1 MSLTAPIETDALVIG
16 AGPVGLFQ
24 AFQLGLQGLHA
35 QVVDTLP
42 EAGGQCLALYPD
54 KPIYDIPGIP
64 RCTGRELAAQLL
76 AQVRPFAP
84 GFHFGQEV
92 STLQRQPD
100 GRWLADTTAGQRFL
114 ARTVF
119 IAAGVGAFVPRTLRV
134 EGLAAFEGSQVHY
147 NQAPDAALLAGQRVV
162 VTGGDTSAVQAAVT
176 LATAL
181 QGAGPAPRQVT
192 LLHRKD
198 AFEAEPALLHDLQQ
212 LRQAG
217 LLRVQLGQPIGI
229 QTHATPQGER
239 LTGLQIATDDDS
251 EHTLPLDSL
260 QAYLGLSPRLGPLAQ
275 WGLAMERKL
284 LSVDPATFSTAEAGL
299 FAVGDI
305 NHYPGKRKLIL
316 CGFHEATLAAFA
328 AVALVHP
335 EQPVRLQY
343 TTTSTL
349 LQQRLGVAH

>member
-1 MSLTAPIETDALVIG
+1 MSPALPIETDALVIG

-24 AFQLGLQGLHA
+24 AFQLGLQGLRA

-42 EAGGQCLALYPD
+42 EAGGQCVALYPD

-64 RCTGRELAAQLL
+64 RCTGRELASQLL
-76 AQVRPFAP
+76 AQLRPFAP
-84 GFHFGQEV
+84 SFHFNQEV
-92 STLQRQPD
+92 CSLQRQVD
-100 GRWLADTTAGQRFL
+100 GRWLADTTRGQRFL

-119 IAAGVGAFVPRTLRV
+119 VAAGVGAFVPRTLRV
-134 EGLAAFEGSQVHY
+134 EGLAAFEGTQVHY
-147 NQAPDAALLAGQRVV
+147 NQTPDAAPLAGQRVV
-162 VTGGDTSAVQAAVT
+162 VTGGDASAVQAAIT
-176 LATAL
+176 LAAAG
-181 QGAGPAPRQVT
+181 QAGAPGPRQVT

-198 AFEAEPALLHDLQQ
+198 VFDAEPALLQTLQQ
-212 LRQAG
+212 LRQTG
-217 LLRVQLGQPIGI
+217 LLRVQLGQPIGV

-239 LTGLQIATDDDS
+239 LTGLLIATDDDT

-284 LSVDPATFSTAEAGL
+284 LPVDPATFSTAEAGL

-305 NHYPGKRKLIL
+305 NQYPGKRKLIL

-349 LQQRLGVAH
+349 LQQRLGVTH

>member
-1 MSLTAPIETDALVIG
+1 MSPASPLETDALVIG

-35 QVVDTLP
+35 HVVDTLP
-42 EAGGQCLALYPD
+42 EAGGQCVALYPD

-92 STLQRQPD
+92 SSLQRQAD
-100 GRWLADTTAGQRFL
+100 GRWLAGTHTGQRFL

-134 EGLAAFEGSQVHY
+134 DGLAAFEGTQVHY
-147 NQAPDAALLAGQRVV
+147 NATPDAAALAGQRVV
-162 VTGGDTSAVQAAVT
+162 VTGGDASAVQAAVT
-176 LATAL
+176 LASAL
-181 QGAGPAPRQVT
+181 QGSGPAPRQVS

-198 AFEAEPALLHDLQQ
+198 AFEAEPALLQALQQ

-217 LLRVQLGQPIGI
+217 LLRVQLGQPIGV
-229 QTHATPQGER
+229 QTHATPQGLR
-239 LTGLQIATDDDS
+239 LTGLQIATDDDT

>member
-1 MSLTAPIETDALVIG
+1 MSPALPIETDALVIG

-24 AFQLGLQGLHA
+24 AFQLGLQGLRA

-42 EAGGQCLALYPD
+42 EAGGQCVALYPD

-64 RCTGRELAAQLL
+64 RCTGRELAGQLL
-76 AQVRPFAP
+76 DQLRPFAP
-84 GFHFGQEV
+84 DFHFGQEV
-92 STLQRQPD
+92 SELQRQTD
-100 GRWLADTTAGQRFL
+100 GRWLAGTTAGQRFL

-134 EGLAAFEGSQVHY
+134 DGLAAFEGAQVHY
-147 NQAPDAALLAGQRVV
+147 NQPPDPAALAGQRVV
-162 VTGGDTSAVQAAVT
+162 VTGGDASAVQAAVI
-176 LATAL
+176 LAAAL
-181 QGAGPAPRQVT
+181 QATGPAPRQVT

-198 AFEAEPALLHDLQQ
+198 AFDAEPALLHELQH

-217 LLRVQLGQPIGI
+217 LLRVQLGQPIGV
-229 QTHATPQGER
+229 QTHATPRGER
-239 LTGLQIATDDDS
+239 LTGLQIATDDDT

-260 QAYLGLSPRLGPLAQ
+260 QAYLGLSPRLGPLTQ
-275 WGLAMERKL
+275 WGLPLERKL
-284 LSVDPATFSTAEAGL
+284 LPVDPATFSTAEAGL

>member
-1 MSLTAPIETDALVIG
+1 MSTALPIETDALVIG

-24 AFQLGLQGLHA
+24 VFQLGLQGLRA

-64 RCTGRELAAQLL
+64 RCTGRELVAQLL
-76 AQVRPFAP
+76 TQLAPFAP
-84 GFHFGQEV
+84 GFHFGQEICQ
-92 STLQRQPD
+92 LQKQAD
-100 GRWLADTTAGQRFL
+100 GRWLAETTASRRFL

-119 IAAGVGAFVPRTLRV
+119 IAAGVGAFVPRTLRID
-134 EGLAAFEGSQVHY
+134 GLAPFEGRQVHY
-147 NQAPDAALLAGQRVV
+147 NAMPDAGLLAGQKVLIM
-162 VTGGDTSAVQAAVT
+162 GGDASAVQAAVT
-176 LATAL
+176 LASAVQTSE
-181 QGAGPAPRQVT
+181 PAPRQVT

-198 AFEAEPALLHDLQQ
+198 AFEAEPNLLHQLQQ
-212 LRQAG
+212 LRQSG
-217 LLRVQLGQPIGI
+217 QLRVQLGQPIGI

-239 LTGLQIATDDDS
+239 LTGLQVATDEDT

-260 QAYLGLSPRLGPLAQ
+260 LAYLGLSPRLGPLAH

-284 LSVDPATFSTAEAGL
+284 LSVDPATFSTAEPGL

-328 AVALVHP
+328 AAALVHP

-349 LQQRLGVAH
+349 LQQRLGVTP